1 MYWVTKMTLQDWLSN
16 GWLKQHTT
24 SRQEIRDLLDKVDRD
39 IAEAS
44 KEEITLD
51 WRLAIAYNACLGCAT
66 IALRVSG
73 YRMPGG
79 TGQHYRTIQ
88 SLRFT
93 ITPDADI
100 IISLEAI
107 SKKRA
112 IVSYDVA
119 GTITEAEVK
128 EARELASDL
137 RNGLMKWLND
147 DHPQLLEP

>member
-1 MYWVTKMTLQDWLSN
+1 MTLQDWLSN
-16 GWLKQHTT
+16 GWLKRHTT
-24 SRQEIRDLLDKVDRD
+24 SQQEINELLAKVERD

-66 IALRVSG
+66 IALRASG

-79 TGQHYRTIQ
+79 AGQHYRTIQ

-93 ITPDADI
+93 INPDSDI

-112 IVSYDVA
+112 IVSYDAA
-119 GTITEAEVK
+119 GTITEAEVE
-128 EARELASDL
+128 EARQLAD
-137 RNGLMKWLND
+137 
-147 DHPQLLEP
+147 QLLEQLKTWLQGRPLS

>member
-1 MYWVTKMTLQDWLSN
+1 MTLQDWLSN

-39 IAEAS
+39 IAEAA
-44 KEEITLD
+44 KKVITLD
-51 WRLAIAYNACLGCAT
+51 WRLTIAYNACLGCAA
-66 IALRVSG
+66 IALRASG

-93 ITPDADI
+93 INPDSDI

-112 IVSYDVA
+112 IVSYDAA
-119 GTITEAEVK
+119 GTISEAEVE
-128 EARELASDL
+128 EAIDLASDL
-137 RNGLMKWLND
+137 RSSLSDWLSR
-147 DHPQLLEP
+147 HFPELVRE

>member
-1 MYWVTKMTLQDWLSN
+1 MTLQDWLSN

-24 SRQEIRDLLDKVDRD
+24 SRQEVRDLLDKVDRD
-39 IAEAS
+39 IAEAA

-66 IALRVSG
+66 IALRASG

-79 TGQHYRTIQ
+79 AGQHYRTIQ

-93 ITPDADI
+93 LNPDTDI

-112 IVSYDVA
+112 IVSYDAA
-119 GTITEAEVK
+119 GTITEAEVE
-128 EARELASDL
+128 EAQELAGDL
-137 RNGLMKWLND
+137 RDALLKWLKEV
-147 DHPQLLEP
+147 HPQLLGS

>member
-1 MYWVTKMTLQDWLSN
+1 MTLQDWLSN
-16 GWLKQHTT
+16 DWLKRHTT
-24 SRQEIRDLLDKVDRD
+24 SQQEISGLLAKVERD

-66 IALRVSG
+66 IALRASG

-88 SLRFT
+88 SLRYT
-93 ITPDADI
+93 INPDSDI

-112 IVSYDVA
+112 IVNYDAA
-119 GTITEAEVK
+119 GTITEAEVE
-128 EARELASDL
+128 EALNLSSDL
-137 RNGLMKWLND
+137 RSSLLDWLKGRFPELIN
-147 DHPQLLEP
+147 E

>member
-1 MYWVTKMTLQDWLSN
+1 MTLQDWFRD
-16 GWLKQHTT
+16 GWLKRHQT
-24 SRQEIRDLLDKVDRD
+24 SQQEINELLAKVERD

-66 IALRVSG
+66 IALRSSG

-93 ITPDADI
+93 INPDSDI

-107 SKKRA
+107 GKKRA
-112 IVSYDVA
+112 IVSYDAA
-119 GTITEAEVK
+119 GTITEAEVD
-128 EARELASDL
+128 EARELARSLHDAPL
-137 RNGLMKWLND
+137 KWLKEV
-147 DHPQLLEP
+147 HPPFLGN